1 MVLYD
6 NVKQACREK
15 GVSVSALEK
24 AVGFSNGCIS
34 KWNESE
40 PGIRKVQKV
49 ADYLGVAIEDLLEE
63 GGERDEDICWKR
75 YSAPNNNKSA
85 IRT

>member
-24 AVGFSNGCIS
+24 AVGCSNGCIS

-49 ADYLGVAIEDLLEE
+49 ADYLGVAIEDLLE
-63 GGERDEDICWKR
+63 
-75 YSAPNNNKSA
+75 
-85 IRT
+85 